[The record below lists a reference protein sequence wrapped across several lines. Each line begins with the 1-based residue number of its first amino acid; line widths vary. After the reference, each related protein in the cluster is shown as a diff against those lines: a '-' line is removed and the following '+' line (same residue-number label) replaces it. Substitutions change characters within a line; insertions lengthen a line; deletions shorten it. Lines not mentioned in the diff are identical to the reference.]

1 MKIRIFTLL
10 LFVIFAATNVQAQ
23 DADTT
28 AFPVNAVIF
37 LKDGTQLRGILLS
50 ESPVGARI
58 RTDNLG
64 ELTVTADKIERIEK
78 NDAGFYNKGVYWFD
92 NPHRTRYLFA
102 PSALPLHKGEG
113 YYQNAYIFVN
123 SVTIGITDHFTM
135 GGGFVLNPTF
145 RDWQILFLN
154 PKFSFPSQSR
164 VTFGIGALAVG
175 VFNRGYN
182 FDINTG
188 ISHRNGIET
197 NIAGA
202 AYGILTVGGAERN
215 GSVGLGWG
223 FAQGEATASPLI
235 NASYMARVG
244 RRVGLVT
251 ENWLIISPK
260 NDLTVGVLSGGV
272 RFFGE
277 KMAVDLALWVPVG
290 EDAGFIA
297 IPYVDFV
304 IKFGQ
309 KKKNRRAN
317 EKVN

>member
-1 MKIRIFTLL
+1 MKTSVFTLF
-10 LFVIFAATNVQAQ
+10 LFAVFVATNVQSQ
-23 DADTT
+23 DTDTT

-37 LKDGTQLRGILLS
+37 LKDGTQLRGVLLS
-50 ESPVGARI
+50 ESPVGAKI

-64 ELTVTADKIERIEK
+64 EIIVTADKIERIEK
-78 NDAGFYNKGVYWFD
+78 NDSGFYNKGVYWFD

-123 SVTIGITDHFTM
+123 SVAIGITDQFTM

-145 RDWQILFLN
+145 RDWQVVFLN

-164 VTFGIGALAVG
+164 VTFGVGALAIG
-175 VFNRGYN
+175 VFNRNYN

-188 ISHRNGIET
+188 ISRKDGIET
-197 NIAGA
+197 NLAGA
-202 AYGILTVGGAERN
+202 VYGILTVGGAERN
-215 GSVGLGWG
+215 GSVGLGWA
-223 FAQGEATASPLI
+223 FANGTTTASPII

-251 ENWLIISPK
+251 ENWLLILPK
-260 NDLTVGVLSGGV
+260 NDPTVGVLSGGV
-272 RFFGE
+272 RFFSE

-290 EDAGFIA
+290 QDAFFVA

-309 KKKNRRAN
+309 KKQKRPVQS
-317 EKVN
+317 KVN

>member
-1 MKIRIFTLL
+1 
-10 LFVIFAATNVQAQ
+10 
-23 DADTT
+23 
-28 AFPVNAVIF
+28 
-37 LKDGTQLRGILLS
+37 
-50 ESPVGARI
+50 
-58 RTDNLG
+58 
-64 ELTVTADKIERIEK
+64 
-78 NDAGFYNKGVYWFD
+78 
-92 NPHRTRYLFA
+92 
-102 PSALPLHKGEG
+102 
-113 YYQNAYIFVN
+113 
-123 SVTIGITDHFTM
+123 M

-145 RDWQILFLN
+145 QDWQVLFLN

-175 VFNRGYN
+175 VFNRNYD
-182 FDINTG
+182 FDIKTG
-188 ISHRNGIET
+188 VSRKDGIET

-223 FAQGEATASPLI
+223 FAQGEATTSPLI

-251 ENWLIISPK
+251 ENWLFIPPK
-260 NDLTVGVLSGGV
+260 GDPAVGILSGGV

-290 EDAGFIA
+290 EDATFFA

-309 KKKNRRAN
+309 KKNRRAQQ
-317 EKVN
+317 KVN

>member
-1 MKIRIFTLL
+1 MKTRLFALFLL
-10 LFVIFAATNVQAQ
+10 LGLGTIDVQAQ

-28 AFPVNAVIF
+28 AFPVNAVIY
-37 LKDGTQLRGILLS
+37 LKDGTQLRGVLLS

-64 ELTVTADKIERIEK
+64 ELIVTTDKIERIEK
-78 NDAGFYNKGVYWFD
+78 NDSGFYSKGVYWFD

-102 PSALPLHKGEG
+102 PSALPLRKGEG

-123 SVTIGITDHFTM
+123 SISVGVTDHFTM

-145 RDWQILFLN
+145 QDWQVLFLN
-154 PKFSFPSQSR
+154 PKFSFPSQSK
-164 VTFGIGALAVG
+164 VTFGIGVLAAS
-175 VFNRGYN
+175 VFTRDYD

-188 ISHRNGIET
+188 KSRKGGIEA
-197 NIAGA
+197 NFGGA
-202 AYGILTVGGAERN
+202 AYGILTVGGTERN

-223 FAQGEATASPLI
+223 FAQGTTTASPLI

-251 ENWLIISPK
+251 ENWLLILPQDAPTIG
-260 NDLTVGVLSGGV
+260 LLSGGV
-272 RFFGE
+272 RFFSE
-277 KMAVDLALWVPVG
+277 KMAVDLALLVPVD
-290 EDAGFIA
+290 EDTDFIA
-297 IPYVDFV
+297 LPYVDFV

-309 KKKNRRAN
+309 KKKNRRAPQEEN
-317 EKVN
+317 